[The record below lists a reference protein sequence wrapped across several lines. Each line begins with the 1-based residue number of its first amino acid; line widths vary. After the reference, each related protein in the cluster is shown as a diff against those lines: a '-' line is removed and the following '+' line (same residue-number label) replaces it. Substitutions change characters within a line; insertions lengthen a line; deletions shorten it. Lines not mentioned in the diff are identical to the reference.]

1 MYRILFLLGFPLI
14 INAQTAFISGNDT
27 ICDNEDNASI
37 KVDFTGT
44 APFTFVYSVN
54 GVNINSIITQN
65 TPYIIN
71 TKQEGLY
78 LLEQFNDA
86 SSFGSISGSGLV
98 TVLESPESV
107 IHLPSDTLSILYP
120 VANFVSKSIGNIVSW
135 DWNFG
140 DNTVSSFS
148 STVSHAYDSLGLYQ
162 ASLIVMDVNGCPDT
176 STNNVYIEDEFWIF
190 IPNSFTPNNEE
201 PNNKFC
207 IQYNGIRENTFIFK
221 VFNSK
226 GDLMFQSDNPLA
238 LECKTGAG
246 WDGKYIQNNMP
257 LPANIYV
264 YEISFQ
270 DFQGWKHKEYGT
282 ITLIR

>member
-1 MYRILFLLGFPLI
+1 MLGFPLI

-54 GVNINSIITQN
+54 GVNINAIITQN
-65 TPYIIN
+65 TPYISN

-120 VANFVSKSIGNIVSW
+120 VANFVSKSIGNIVNW

-140 DNTVSSFS
+140 DNTVNLLSDFIRPQF
-148 STVSHAYDSLGLYQ
+148 D
-162 ASLIVMDVNGCPDT
+162 N
-176 STNNVYIEDEFWIF
+176 DEAAD
-190 IPNSFTPNNEE
+190 
-201 PNNKFC
+201 
-207 IQYNGIRENTFIFK
+207 Y
-221 VFNSK
+221 
-226 GDLMFQSDNPLA
+226 
-238 LECKTGAG
+238 
-246 WDGKYIQNNMP
+246 
-257 LPANIYV
+257 
-264 YEISFQ
+264 
-270 DFQGWKHKEYGT
+270 EYGRLQRQVIKNT
-282 ITLIR
+282 DVEFDTQNAYMFWPMMKLLFLESVKVLQHGAV